1 MVKRQFTSN
10 RRTVKKKEIFFNFNK
25 LRRTLDIKEKKK
37 IIKFFIGFRGVFK
50 ELQGNLYKLNQKFD
64 VLETQIKNF
73 QQNYLKEISSIPQ
86 KEDFVLNEDDLQQ
99 LLDSSDK
106 KKSKEKEF
114 NFDDYKDNFFDK
126 DDEEENKNKYKE
138 TINNTVK
145 SPKFKE
151 KFFDYKK
158 GILAETLPKQ
168 NITPNGSKINIQET
182 KPKQK
187 GVIEGGWIRK

>member
-1 MVKRQFTSN
+1 MVKRQISSN

-25 LRRTLDIKEKKK
+25 LRRTLDIKEKQK

-106 KKSKEKEF
+106 KMNKEKEF

-126 DDEEENKNKYKE
+126 EDEEENKNKYNE
-138 TINNTVK
+138 TTNNIAK
-145 SPKFKE
+145 SPKFNE

-158 GILAETLPKQ
+158 GIANETLPKQ
-168 NITPNGSKINIQET
+168 HLTTNMNKINLQES
-182 KPKQK
+182 KPIQK